1 MRDSAKQGLRRSLQ
15 GAGLVA
21 AALLAAACG
30 GESDAAAA
38 NAKEPAVVSIGPENV
53 LVVSQDELRS
63 GPAISGSLRAERES
77 AVRAEVG
84 GSVLQVM
91 AEQGQAV
98 SRGQVLARL
107 DDAALRDALLSA
119 QSGVRSAGNAAQVA
133 GREVE
138 RTSRLTQAGAIA
150 QRDLD
155 NARNAQVAAQAQ
167 LADARARLSQA
178 QEQQAK
184 TVIRSPISGVVS
196 ARPVNA
202 GDVVAP
208 GAALFTV
215 VDPRS
220 MQLEAAVPA
229 ANLAQ
234 LRVGAPVTFTVSGYP
249 GRTFTGRVQ
258 RINPAAD
265 PATGQVPVFVSIPNA
280 DGTLVAGLFAEGRVA
295 AVERQALLVPAA
307 AVSQQG
313 GSPSV
318 LRMRAGRVERVPVR
332 LGETDS
338 ETERVEVVAGLAA
351 GDTVLTGAAVATTPG
366 TRVRVGRAPGAV
378 PAAR

>member
-30 GESDAAAA
+30 GESDAATAD
-38 NAKEPAVVSIGPENV
+38 AKEPAVVSIGPENV

-63 GPAISGSLRAERES
+63 GPTISGNLKAERES

-133 GREVE
+133 GRDVE
-138 RTSRLTQAGAIA
+138 RTTRLTQAGAIA

-155 NARNAQVAAQAQ
+155 NARNAQMAAQAQ
-167 LADARARLSQA
+167 VADARARLSQA
-178 QEQQAK
+178 QEQQAR

-229 ANLAQ
+229 VQLGM

-249 GRTFTGRVQ
+249 GRSFTGKVQ

-295 AVERQALLVPAA
+295 AVERQALLIPAS
-307 AVSQQG
+307 AVSQS

-338 ETERVEVVAGLAA
+338 ETERLEVVAGLAP

-366 TRVRVGRAPGAV
+366 TRVRIGRAPAAV

>member
-1 MRDSAKQGLRRSLQ
+1 LQ

-38 NAKEPAVVSIGPENV
+38 DAKEPAVVSIGPENV

-63 GPAISGSLRAERES
+63 GPTISGNLRAERES
-77 AVRAEVG
+77 AVRAELG

-119 QSGVRSAGNAAQVA
+119 QSGVRSASNAAQVA
-133 GREVE
+133 GRDVE

-178 QEQQAK
+178 QEQQEK
-184 TVIRSPISGVVS
+184 TVVRSPISGVVS
-196 ARPVNA
+196 ERPVNA

-229 ANLAQ
+229 AQLGL

-249 GRTFTGRVQ
+249 GRSFTGKVQ

-265 PATGQVPVFVSIPNA
+265 PATGQVPVFISIPNA

-295 AVERQALLVPAA
+295 AVERQAILVPAS
-307 AVSQQG
+307 AVSHS

-318 LRMRAGRVERVPVR
+318 LRLRAGRVERVAVR

-338 ETERVEVVAGLAA
+338 ETERLEVVAGLAA

-366 TRVRVGRAPGAV
+366 TRVRIGRAPAAV